1 MTSNSQIFPN
11 FFHELLTLQP
21 PLNLASPIVRIALS
35 NLAITA
41 QGIDGSTM
49 AAPQNLSQS
58 ISGST
63 CLCLESAPPRAS
75 YNCCWAKSTA
85 QEDSLGAATS
95 ASRLHQEG
103 RRPDH
108 AAAIWQKLGIE
119 RRAHAGSRTR
129 NGAISVKRSE
139 ERRVGKECRSRWSPY
154 H

>member
-1 MTSNSQIFPN
+1 MDQPWR
-11 FFHELLTLQP
+11 LLK
-21 PLNLASPIVRIALS
+21 
-35 NLAITA
+35 
-41 QGIDGSTM
+41 
-49 AAPQNLSQS
+49 NLSQS

-75 YNCCWAKSTA
+75 YNCCRAKSTA

-119 RRAHAGSRTR
+119 RGLAQVLGLY
-129 NGAISVKRSE
+129 
-139 ERRVGKECRSRWSPY
+139 RSRRQDGRCSTSW
-154 H
+154 